1 MILTL
6 NPLIPGVP
14 GFPTLLLCNKM

>member
-6 NPLIPGVP
+6 NPI
-14 GFPTLLLCNKM
+14 